1 MPQSARRR
9 VLAYSAV
16 GLFVLIDAV
25 LIMSALSSTS
35 VDAAVSASSTP
46 APIASVVPTPS
57 ATPSPTPTRTLAP
70 SVSPVPSS
78 RLISAVSATAAWRAT
93 TGACPA
99 TAASPELSVDSG
111 ASWSTSNATA
121 LTGVTALQTINAQS
135 ESVAEFVG
143 LDEEDCAPQFVK
155 TFIGGENYSSYPDE
169 LEPAWYV
176 DPADRATVHG
186 PEGLAPAP
194 CDAIVTLAASPT
206 ETDSAAVLCVDG
218 RLFATTDA
226 AATWSPPVTVAGIVT
241 LTATPT
247 GYLAVATTTSS
258 VTPAHCIG
266 VHLVA
271 LTADLEPTVTG
282 CYETEQT
289 PAALAGQ
296 VAISVADDTL
306 WLWIGDSVVRSTDAG
321 QTWL

>member
-1 MPQSARRR
+1 MPHSHRRR

-35 VDAAVSASSTP
+35 VDAAVNASSTP

-70 SVSPVPSS
+70 AVSPVPSS
-78 RLISAVSATAAWRAT
+78 RLISAVSATAAWRVT

-99 TAASPELSVDSG
+99 TEASPELSVDSG
-111 ASWSTSNATA
+111 ASWTTSNATA
-121 LTGVTALQTINAQS
+121 PTGVTALQSINAQS
-135 ESVAEFVG
+135 ESVAEFIG
-143 LDEEDCAPQFVK
+143 LDDEDCAPQFVK
-155 TFIGGENYSSYPDE
+155 TFISGENYSSYPNE

-186 PEGLAPAP
+186 PGGLAPAP
-194 CDAIVTLAASPT
+194 CDAVVALAASPADA
-206 ETDSAAVLCVDG
+206 DSAALLCADG
-218 RLFATTDA
+218 QLFATTDA
-226 AATWSPPVTVAGIVT
+226 TATWSPPVTVAGIVT

-247 GYLAVATTTSS
+247 GYLAVATTTSAA
-258 VTPAHCIG
+258 TPADCVG

-282 CYETEQT
+282 CYATAQT
-289 PAALAGQ
+289 PATLAGQ

-306 WLWIGDSVVRSTDAG
+306 WLWIGDSTVRSTDAG